1 MSSKE
6 KGKRCAT
13 SREQELEV
21 DECILEVEMALEF
34 VINTYKHS
42 SSPLAKQHAE
52 EAIIAWQGYL
62 KEVI

>member
-1 MSSKE
+1 MSNKE
-6 KGKRCAT
+6 KGNRCVT

-34 VINTYKHS
+34 VVDTYKRS
-42 SSPLAKQHAE
+42 NSRLAKQHAE

-62 KEVI
+62 KDVI